1 MIWKLTSGIVQNP
14 SLGGSCRIITGQSY
28 CVERNFGIPE
38 AEPTTV
44 MPIATTA
51 TTTKASPTV
60 GNGIATPRPTQP
72 GITGNC
78 NKFYK
83 PAKDEDCGAVLTSQG
98 ITWDDFYSW
107 NQGVGSNCE
116 KMWAD
121 TNHCVGKALPPLP
134 PCCPKPFFF
143 PQLTVH
149 AGVLGGSTGGS
160 STSVAATKTTKSAS
174 TMSTM
179 TRGNGISTPQPTM
192 PGMTAKC
199 DKFYKVQK
207 GEGCWDVTDK
217 NDISQADFYAWNTG
231 LGADCEKMWSDAYVC
246 VHGFN

>member
-1 MIWKLTSGIVQNP
+1 MSEATAKRCGLT
-14 SLGGSCRIITGQSY
+14 R
-28 CVERNFGIPE
+28 
-38 AEPTTV
+38 
-44 MPIATTA
+44 TTA
-51 TTTKASPTV
+51 SVRPSP
-60 GNGIATPRPTQP
+60 R
-72 GITGNC
+72 
-78 NKFYK
+78 
-83 PAKDEDCGAVLTSQG
+83 S
-98 ITWDDFYSW
+98 
-107 NQGVGSNCE
+107 
-116 KMWAD
+116 
-121 TNHCVGKALPPLP
+121 PPVA
-134 PCCPKPFFF
+134 PKPFFF

-231 LGADCEKMWSDAYVC
+231 VGLTVKRCGLMRMSASMVSTRTGGTGGNPGILTVVLGHDSRGTSVVRSMYS
-246 VHGFN
+246 